1 MPEAPQ
7 EAKEVEIHLQSA
19 LGLDLEEPLF
29 PPEGHLCEV
38 DMLWVGNRL
47 FPEFPGSTLRRLTW
61 QGGLFVR

>member
-19 LGLDLEEPLF
+19 LGLDLEEPLS

-38 DMLWVGNRL
+38 DMLWV
-47 FPEFPGSTLRRLTW
+47 
-61 QGGLFVR
+61 